1 MDALRTD
8 INELPPRFYRVQPG
22 RSRVALDELGFHSSS
37 RASLDSEE
45 QMIEAIQRRLDWENV
60 QDSPFIPVFSDYQKA
75 HTWALA
81 LTTLGVTDVRIAE
94 INTSE
99 LVGAIMLSVKR
110 AQHLL
115 GPNIPA
121 DDRHDGEWL
130 IMDCIPSA
138 AIVQWIG
145 SEEINQDFRRIWG
158 SGGEFEAPKIVSGCC
173 TNQYEQIMPR
183 RSHYTREL
191 IKLDG
196 YMPGKVPAGSRIRGR
211 GASIMSRMFSIDCLE
226 CQLADTPFAAQ
237 LVTIICG
244 RGRRTFYDRAF
255 RLPWW
260 HSYSFINSLHYELQ

>member
-22 RSRVALDELGFHSSS
+22 RSRVAWDELGFHSSS

-158 SGGEFEAPKIVSGCC
+158 SGDHAKEIPLHQGTDKAGWIHARKGPCGVQDSWQRSEHYVSDV
-173 TNQYEQIMPR
+173 Q
-183 RSHYTREL
+183 H
-191 IKLDG
+191 
-196 YMPGKVPAGSRIRGR
+196 
-211 GASIMSRMFSIDCLE
+211 
-226 CQLADTPFAAQ
+226 
-237 LVTIICG
+237 
-244 RGRRTFYDRAF
+244 
-255 RLPWW
+255 
-260 HSYSFINSLHYELQ
+260 